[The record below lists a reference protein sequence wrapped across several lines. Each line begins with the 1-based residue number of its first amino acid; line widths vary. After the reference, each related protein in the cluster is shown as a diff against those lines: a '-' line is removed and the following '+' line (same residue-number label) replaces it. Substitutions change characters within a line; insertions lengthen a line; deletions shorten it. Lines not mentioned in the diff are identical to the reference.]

1 MIEPFLGTW
10 KLVSSE
16 NFENYV
22 RELGVECEPRKVAC
36 LIKPSVSIS
45 FNGERMDIQTGS
57 ACRNTEISFKLG
69 EEFEET
75 TADNRKVKSLITFD
89 GGAMIQIQRWL
100 GKQTTIKRRIV
111 DGRMVVE
118 CTMNNV
124 VSTRTYERV

>member
-1 MIEPFLGTW
+1 MPGLPRKLCTMIEPFLGTW
-10 KLVSSE
+10 KLISSE

-45 FNGERMDIQTGS
+45 FNGERMDIQAGS

-75 TADNRKVKSLITFD
+75 TADNRKVK
-89 GGAMIQIQRWL
+89 
-100 GKQTTIKRRIV
+100 
-111 DGRMVVE
+111 E

-124 VSTRTYERV
+124 VSTRIYERV